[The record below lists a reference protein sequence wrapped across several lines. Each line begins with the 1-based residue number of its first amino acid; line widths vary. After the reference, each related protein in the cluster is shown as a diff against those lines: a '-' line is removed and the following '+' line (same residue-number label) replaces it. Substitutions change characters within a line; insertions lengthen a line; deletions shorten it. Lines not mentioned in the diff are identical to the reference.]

1 MLETIDSKAPRSF
14 KLPAYYYLIIS
25 SQSITEYLKYGVRGV
40 NDSPAEITP
49 KSSQPKEEM
58 TPLGN
63 NDSP

>member
-1 MLETIDSKAPRSF
+1 MTSIDVSF
-14 KLPAYYYLIIS
+14 CA
-25 SQSITEYLKYGVRGV
+25 GVRGV
-40 NDSPAEITP
+40 NDSPAEMTP

>member
-1 MLETIDSKAPRSF
+1 MSCNMANSI
-14 KLPAYYYLIIS
+14 
-25 SQSITEYLKYGVRGV
+25 ITEAEDFESLMTGVRGV
-40 NDSPAEITP
+40 YDSPAEMTP